1 MSTQAIIEVKFSD
14 NGTLCM
20 VEILRDGHLVELTK
34 AITKALTK
42 ADNDGQKDRLNWGI
56 LASKVVAEII
66 SKYDK
71 AAIIPAVCYDEV
83 KKISCANG
91 IEIHPIAD
99 MYSSKNNNIS
109 DSVFIKG
116 SEYGKHAF
124 YCAAS
129 EANTNAKKFKAE
141 QAKQDQN

>member
-20 VEILRDGHLVELTK
+20 VEVLRDGHLVELTK
-34 AITKALTK
+34 VITKALAK
-42 ADNDGQKDRLNWGI
+42 ADNDGQRDRLNWGI

-71 AAIIPAVCYDEV
+71 AAIIPAICYDEV
-83 KKISCANG
+83 RKISCANG

-99 MYSSKNNNIS
+99 MYSSKKNSIL

-116 SEYGKHAF
+116 SEHGKHAF

-129 EANTNAKKFKAE
+129 EADANSKKFKAE
-141 QAKQDQN
+141 QAKQHQI